1 MSGEVDVS
9 SAAEMHAV
17 AAAAGLGQASAASAA
32 PLPTLMH
39 MGYGAPHHRHAM
51 LASNHQDQ
59 SGMCSYLQHRSAW
72 WKKFWKRKKIIW
84 KIEEKKNW
92 RWLDSNPWPCLL
104 KLAMKNRKFKSSWK
118 RKNTVI
124 YFILCAMW
132 WKTAF
137 KIILLC
143 AANNICSVN

>member
-1 MSGEVDVS
+1 MINDIDYETSMGHFAGHGGDLTSLYSILGVKPDYGLKSEYLSGEVDVS

-72 WKKFWKRKKIIW
+72 
-84 KIEEKKNW
+84 
-92 RWLDSNPWPCLL
+92 
-104 KLAMKNRKFKSSWK
+104 
-118 RKNTVI
+118 
-124 YFILCAMW
+124 
-132 WKTAF
+132 
-137 KIILLC
+137 
-143 AANNICSVN
+143 

>member
-72 WKKFWKRKKIIW
+72 WKKFWKRKIIIW
-84 KIEEKKNW
+84 KIEEKKLTVT
-92 RWLDSNPWPCLL
+92 RFELL
-104 KLAMKNRKFKSSWK
+104 ALFAQVGQEKSKINSSWK

>member
-1 MSGEVDVS
+1 MLCNVNLILILGVKPDYGLKSEYLSGEVDVS

-72 WKKFWKRKKIIW
+72 
-84 KIEEKKNW
+84 
-92 RWLDSNPWPCLL
+92 
-104 KLAMKNRKFKSSWK
+104 
-118 RKNTVI
+118 
-124 YFILCAMW
+124 
-132 WKTAF
+132 
-137 KIILLC
+137 
-143 AANNICSVN
+143 